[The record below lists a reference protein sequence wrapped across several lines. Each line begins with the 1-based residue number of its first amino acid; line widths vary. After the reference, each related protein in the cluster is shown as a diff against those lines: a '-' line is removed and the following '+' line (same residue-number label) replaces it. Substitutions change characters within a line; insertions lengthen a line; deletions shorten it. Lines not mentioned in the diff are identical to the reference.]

1 MNSEKLLKYKGW
13 RLNKLTMNTI
23 EYEFEPYKLEI
34 CNIDEFNNEINNEVT
49 LHKTIKCLV
58 FRGVII
64 DLKLN

>member
-1 MNSEKLLKYKGW
+1 MNSDKLLKYKGW

-34 CNIDEFNNEINNEVT
+34 CNIDEFNNEIYLN
-49 LHKTIKCLV
+49 KTIRCLV
-58 FRGVII
+58 FRGIII

>member
-1 MNSEKLLKYKGW
+1 MDNEKLLKYIGW

-34 CNIDEFNNEINNEVT
+34 CNIDEFNNEIYLN
-49 LHKTIKCLV
+49 KTIRCLV
-58 FRGVII
+58 FRGIII

>member
-1 MNSEKLLKYKGW
+1 MDNEKLLKYIGW

-34 CNIDEFNNEINNEVT
+34 CNIDEFNNEIYLN
-49 LHKTIKCLV
+49 KTIRCLV